1 MNRTLASLASA
12 ALVAAACL
20 GAPARADTNF
30 AYRIDC
36 EVQNASGYL
45 EPLVWEQ
52 GTTPLVE
59 LYVTQRGRAVELPKE
74 TTARMVVGVSAI
86 SNRFAMVTNDAPP
99 VGNAILLQWPSIG
112 TNTMETGSWW
122 YTVIFADGEGHDYW
136 TGSGS
141 LDIEATLANGED
153 GLIWQYY
160 ADSTERVT
168 YITTNNT
175 VYVATN
181 LQEYVQSINGQTG
194 EVRLDYLPAVPDE
207 ESEEEDAY
215 AVENPTAFRKP
226 LVAPDYLF
234 NPDWSATTILSP
246 FSSVTNNGL
255 SRYRSRSRAFSSGLV
270 LNSDE
275 GSFLRMSL
283 GDFGWLLF
291 SRESAGDGH
300 RTKAEL
306 KADTIETKGKS
317 VTIRAEVYDEEEDET
332 VPGPVVLDGNVSV
345 PQGGLAV
352 AGDVQADSLTL
363 TNGTWTAW
371 PDLAAATNF
380 PSALRAL
387 LDGVCAT
394 YPATNLY
401 SAIARANAIWE
412 ALDAA
417 APRREDVPGPSSPGA
432 SGAAAPSSAEPVGQ
446 WVMHEAGGKIV
457 NGGTD
462 GGGGDLRRLEG
473 AALSTSVPEVNF
485 VGGEP
490 QGASLALSSTVSGTA
505 AAESADAYDP
515 LAGAGAFTIMAWVRR
530 TGSGDTAARI
540 VSDVSSKTGGSGVEL
555 RFSGSSGFL
564 TLHLNDNTD
573 VTAPAGGIAPGEGE
587 WHHVAVSYDGS
598 RATGGNVH
606 FYVDAVQQGAGTTLA
621 GKTVEGN
628 SVPLT
633 IGNSSAG
640 RVALSQFIGEIDD
653 VHIFRGWSPE
663 PPGSGQRCAGVAEWM
678 ALCDDAII
686 PPRDPAEAVELGA
699 TDPDTTVYSAQQV
712 DDLLAGKGD
721 ASREWI
727 ADNYLPANQETRGGR
742 DKTGNPVRIPYYD
755 VPHDVQLG
763 KLGLDGDF
771 IESWR
776 DFKGQLRGPN
786 WLTPARFSWIATVAT
801 TVTTNVGPETDG
813 HYAVRT
819 RAREVVT
826 EKEYVLDPSIERN
839 QWDEPLKVSVDGP
852 ASLSPVGDGT
862 YLLSWDEGA
871 PTGTTAKVSGQ
882 LGEWRDS
889 KTVTLTES
897 GNVLTQQWFSSFAP
911 GGVREALA
919 DVLAA
924 WTNMSGGIY
933 RFTNFS
939 VGKTSTVETLT
950 LHPNTNFW
958 ARNCDLSGVSVW
970 NSNGGY
976 YYTQPATL
984 VASNIC
990 YGAAH
995 WSIAIGKTLAWYG
1008 KDGQIHS
1015 AKIVDQRRMTGD
1027 LCVSKISPPLDT
1039 NAVTAYPI
1047 LDQDAIR
1054 NKIRAADFG
1063 AVYGLPLMPVL
1074 AMSQAERAWI
1084 MQSSNL
1090 GGGTGGIFDSVAKEY
1105 IRNSR
1110 NCAVGGDSGHPV
1122 FVSTDATNLVLI
1134 GCYWTPNG
1142 LSVPGDQLNKPLV
1155 SAAVE
1160 AMGGDPDAIRWEGWT
1175 NWPTY
1180 LGPLS
1185 M

>member
-36 EVQNASGYL
+36 EVQNPSGQL

-153 GLIWQYY
+153 SLIWQYF

-168 YITTNNT
+168 YITENNT
-175 VYVATN
+175 YYVATN
-181 LQEYVQSINGQTG
+181 MQEYVHSVNGQTG
-194 EVRLDYLPAVPDE
+194 DVELDIA
-207 ESEEEDAY
+207 S
-215 AVENPTAFRKP
+215 
-226 LVAPDYLF
+226 
-234 NPDWSATTILSP
+234 
-246 FSSVTNNGL
+246 
-255 SRYRSRSRAFSSGLV
+255 
-270 LNSDE
+270 
-275 GSFLRMSL
+275 
-283 GDFGWLLF
+283 
-291 SRESAGDGH
+291 
-300 RTKAEL
+300 
-306 KADTIETKGKS
+306 
-317 VTIRAEVYDEEEDET
+317 
-332 VPGPVVLDGNVSV
+332 
-345 PQGGLAV
+345 
-352 AGDVQADSLTL
+352 
-363 TNGTWTAW
+363 
-371 PDLAAATNF
+371 ATNF
-380 PSALRAL
+380 PHALRAW
-387 LDGVCAT
+387 LDSVQ
-394 YPATNLY
+394 PATAASNLY
-401 SAIARANAIWE
+401 STIDRANAIWD

-417 APRREDVPGPSSPGA
+417 APRTEDVPDPPSPA
-432 SGAAAPSSAEPVGQ
+432 TAGAAAPSSDAVPVGQ
-446 WVMHEAGGKIV
+446 WIMHEAGRKLV

-462 GGGGDLRRLEG
+462 GGDGDLRRLEG
-473 AALSTSVPEVNF
+473 ASVSGDVPPSNYA
-485 VGGEP
+485 GGEP
-490 QGASLALSSTVSGTA
+490 QGASLSLSSTVSGTA

-606 FYVDAVQQGAGTTLA
+606 FYVDAVQQGTGTVLA

-678 ALCDDAII
+678 ALCDDSII

-813 HYAVRT
+813 HYAVLT

-839 QWDEPLKVSVDGP
+839 QWDEPLNAFVEGP

-862 YLLSWDEGA
+862 YILSWEEGA

-882 LGEWRDS
+882 LGEWRDAV
-889 KTVTLTES
+889 TVELKET

-911 GGVREALA
+911 GGVRERLA
-919 DVLAA
+919 GVLAT
-924 WTNMSGGIY
+924 WTNMSGNIY
-933 RFTNFS
+933 RFTDFS
-939 VGKTSTVETLT
+939 VGKTSTVETLS

-958 ARNCDLSGVSVW
+958 ARDCDLSGVSVW
-970 NSNGGY
+970 NDNVGY

-984 VASNIC
+984 IASNLC

-995 WSIAIGKTLAWYG
+995 WSVGVGKTHAWYG
-1008 KDGQIHS
+1008 KDGQIHF

-1027 LCVSKISPPLDT
+1027 LCVSKIHPPLDT
-1039 NAVTAYPI
+1039 NVVTAYPI
-1047 LDQDAIR
+1047 LDLDTIRPKIDAGGR
-1054 NKIRAADFG
+1054 
-1063 AVYGLPLMPVL
+1063 VYGLPDMPVL
-1074 AMSQAERAWI
+1074 SMSQAQRAWI
-1084 MQSSNL
+1084 MRDNL
-1090 GGGTGGIFDSVAKEY
+1090 GGGAYGIFDPVSGTY

-1110 NCAVGGDSGHPV
+1110 NGAVGGDSGHPT
-1122 FVSTDATNLVLI
+1122 FVSTDATNLVLL

-1142 LSVPGDQLNKPLV
+1142 LSVPGAQVNKPLV

-1160 AMGGDPDAIRWEGWT
+1160 AMGADPDAIRWEGWT